1 MVSENLLSQALN
13 PSKCIEEK
21 FRIIGFKV
29 IFILAVLIAAV
40 VFISSPSNIFIAI
53 IFPAAWFTLSSL
65 ALYKPSSSQL
75 LARVW
80 VIFTVPL
87 VPFLVLSNGII
98 PATLVSLGAILPAL
112 LVGGLWRVVA
122 ALTLAFSTLLVPFS
136 ELSYDSAVWVR
147 LCIANITITVVI
159 LIILNILEKTLII
172 SLENTTA
179 LETALEG
186 QRRASN
192 AQSLFLATMSHEIR
206 TPMNGMLGLLDAVL
220 EDELPKKQRIHLEKV
235 QRSSYLLQNILN
247 GILDYSK
254 LNAGKLIFEAVPVSV
269 RQLISDTESIFQIP
283 AKNKAISLTYYID
296 PQLADAHL
304 GDPTRIAQI
313 LNNLLSNAIK
323 FTHKGSVS
331 LSLSVISTSND
342 SQQLT
347 FCVRDTGI
355 GVSDEEKTRI
365 FSPFMQANQSTKRN
379 FDGTGLGLQIVKSL
393 VEQMQGAV
401 WVESQEKVGSQF
413 YVTLTLPLTSDLPV
427 NIDQNSLRRNQRFMG
442 KVLVVEDNE
451 INRFVAQELLKTLVD
466 DVSYAKDGQ
475 EAVELV
481 KKETFDLIFMDLN
494 MPNMDGFE
502 ATQLIRKEN
511 KVIPIVALTAAV
523 LADEV
528 EKALWS
534 GMNGHLAKPIDRDKL
549 FHVLAR
555 YLLTEGKN

>member
-355 GVSDEEKTRI
+355 GVSDEEKTRAMKHHATNCG
-365 FSPFMQANQSTKRN
+365 F
-379 FDGTGLGLQIVKSL
+379 
-393 VEQMQGAV
+393 
-401 WVESQEKVGSQF
+401 
-413 YVTLTLPLTSDLPV
+413 DLPQEV
-427 NIDQNSLRRNQRFMG
+427 CDYLLRHERRDLLSLIGTIDALGRYSLANKRQITVPLLR
-442 KVLVVEDNE
+442 
-451 INRFVAQELLKTLVD
+451 ELL
-466 DVSYAKDGQ
+466 Q
-475 EAVELV
+475 EA
-481 KKETFDLIFMDLN
+481 
-494 MPNMDGFE
+494 
-502 ATQLIRKEN
+502 
-511 KVIPIVALTAAV
+511 
-523 LADEV
+523 
-528 EKALWS
+528 S
-534 GMNGHLAKPIDRDKL
+534 
-549 FHVLAR
+549 
-555 YLLTEGKN
+555 

>member
-549 FHVLAR
+549 FHALAR
-555 YLLTEGKN
+555 YLLTEGNN